1 MSSLAHRVNLIRNR
15 RKARRSVRI
24 MSRNI
29 RTAAARKGIR
39 SIPALSLAAG
49 VPIRRTALMWLGI
62 NMTVTEMTRYMVR
75 LDMDTT
81 ALFAGTGDAA

>member
-1 MSSLAHRVNLIRNR
+1 MSSLAYRVNLIRNR
-15 RKARRSVRI
+15 RKARRSVRV

-29 RTAAARKGIR
+29 RTAAAHKGIR

-49 VPIRRTALMWLGI
+49 VPVPRTALMWLGI
-62 NMTVTEMTRYMVR
+62 NMTVAEMTRYMVR

-81 ALFAGTGDAA
+81 ALFVGTGDAA